1 MAELSNTSEANTG
14 DLSNGLGREVTQT
27 KFVDFVG
34 GGRALTTEID
44 TTTGK
49 TVVPGVG
56 ELVYPSGKQVRGE
69 DYGIRI
75 TDPDNRYGAPVGSV
89 VSLQDPRCPVYKP
102 GPDGVMKEI
111 GYINSPDPQTYAG
124 NGKFVGKDPF
134 EKIEVAELEIKKD
147 KY

>member
-49 TVVPGVG
+49 TVVPGV
-56 ELVYPSGKQVRGE
+56 
-69 DYGIRI
+69 
-75 TDPDNRYGAPVGSV
+75 
-89 VSLQDPRCPVYKP
+89 
-102 GPDGVMKEI
+102 
-111 GYINSPDPQTYAG
+111 
-124 NGKFVGKDPF
+124 
-134 EKIEVAELEIKKD
+134 
-147 KY
+147 